1 MKTTRNLW
9 PLGIILTFVLFF
21 CGMATVVAIAVT
33 HRENLVSENYYE
45 SELKFQDQIDA
56 AARANKSGAA
66 VNCDSAGR
74 RVNITLPTAQLAQKF
89 SGIVEFYRPSAPKL
103 DCTFRLDPRADGRQ
117 TLDVSGFATGL
128 WLVRA
133 RWNAAGQDYFLEHKI
148 NVGGK

>member
-9 PLGIILTFVLFF
+9 PLGIILTFALFF

-56 AARANKSGAA
+56 STRANKSGAT
-66 VNCDSAGR
+66 VTCDSAGR
-74 RVNITLPTAQLAQKF
+74 RVNIVLPAAHLAEKF
-89 SGIVEFYRPSAPKL
+89 SGTVEFYRPSAPEL
-103 DCTFRLDPRADGRQ
+103 DRAFRLDPRADGRQ
-117 TLDVSGFATGL
+117 TLDVAGFATGL

-133 RWNAAGQDYFLEHKI
+133 RWNAAGQNYFLEQKI
-148 NVGGK
+148 IIGGE